1 MNKTLSIG
9 LAGFSFTIEE
19 HAYIKLS
26 DYLNALRSSLDASEA
41 EEVMH
46 DIEIRMVEIF
56 RDTMAKREV
65 INDSDVERVIAQ
77 IGSPEK
83 IEEQEEAY
91 YSEKNT
97 KKTYSSGTENT
108 DKKQLFRDPERQK
121 IAGVCAGLAHYVG
134 MDITAMR
141 AIWLGIFILGIFT
154 AAVSSTLVFLLYI
167 ILWAVLPKAETAADF
182 LKMKGKPMNF
192 DNLKNE
198 SNKLVQFANE
208 STQRV
213 GEIYIE
219 NKPYINNAGN
229 GVWNV
234 IKYVIGG
241 IFALMAIGSIV
252 GVFVVFGLFGMDSDF
267 PGANEI
273 KFYFDDNGL
282 DKILTAI
289 IIIGSLIPAI
299 IFSLLS
305 IKIFSPKTKLRN
317 IGWVIGAL
325 FLALIALGSYFG
337 VSMAKREMFL
347 KGHKEDTEEISIN
360 TQSDSIFVD
369 SKQIAI
375 PQNFTGYDDDLYS
388 DKVSVYKKDW
398 IHVDVTRKA
407 DIKTPYLIIKKE
419 AKGYNLPLNV
429 TVPVEVVN
437 NRIVLPNFI
446 KYPYEH
452 RFRDYSI
459 DYELVLPLKTVVI
472 PGKQDGINFDGDLN
486 ADGINDNDQERDED
500 GKIKI
505 EKNKITVN
513 GSTIEYNSDD
523 EDSDSIIINGKKVP
537 SNQADK
543 VIDSMKNS
551 IKKMKGKNIDV
562 KVNEGKNEISIQ
574 TK

>member
-41 EEVMH
+41 DEVMH

-56 RDTMAKREV
+56 KDSMAKREV

-77 IGSPEK
+77 IGSPET

-97 KKTYSSGTENT
+97 KKTSTAGTEYS

-154 AAVSSTLVFLLYI
+154 AAVSSTLVVLLYV

-219 NKPYINNAGN
+219 NKPYINNAGS
-229 GVWNV
+229 GLWNV
-234 IKYVIGG
+234 VRYILGG
-241 IFALMAIGSIV
+241 IFAFMSLSCLI
-252 GVFVVFGLFGMDSDF
+252 GVFVVFGFMGADSDF
-267 PGANEI
+267 PPVSEMN
-273 KFYFDDNGL
+273 FYFDNDNM
-282 DKILTAI
+282 KYVIMAMIT
-289 IIIGSLIPAI
+289 IGSLLPAML
-299 IFSLLS
+299 FGLLS
-305 IKIFSPKTKLRN
+305 IKLISPKTKLRN
-317 IGWVIGAL
+317 TGWVIGAL
-325 FLALIALGSYFG
+325 FLALIALGAYFG
-337 VSMAKREMFL
+337 FSMAKKEMFL
-347 KGHKEDTEEISIN
+347 KGHKEDTEEVSIN
-360 TQSDSIFVD
+360 TKSDTLYVD
-369 SKQIAI
+369 YKQVTI
-375 PQNFTGYDDDLYS
+375 PQNFKGYDDDIYS
-388 DKVSVYKKDW
+388 DKISVYEKDW
-398 IHVDVTRKA
+398 IHVDVTRKT
-407 DIKTPYLIIKKE
+407 DITTPYLIIKKE

-429 TVPVEVVN
+429 SVPVEVVN
-437 NRIVLPNFI
+437 NRIILPNYI

-459 DYELVLPLKTVVI
+459 DYELVLPLKTIVI
-472 PGKQDGINFDGDLN
+472 PAKKDGINFDGDLN
-486 ADGINDNDQERDED
+486 ADGINDNDQEKDES
-500 GKIKI
+500 GNIKI
-505 EKNKITVN
+505 ENNKITVN

-523 EDSDSIIINGKKVP
+523 EDSIIVNGKKVP

-543 VIDSMKNS
+543 VIDSMKHS
-551 IKKMKGKNIDV
+551 IKKMKGANIDF
-562 KVNEGKNEISIQ
+562 KVDEGKNEISIQ

>member
-41 EEVMH
+41 DEVMH

-56 RDTMAKREV
+56 RDSLGKREV
-65 INDSDVERVIAQ
+65 INDTDVEKVIAQ

-97 KKTYSSGTENT
+97 KKTYSSGTEYT

-154 AAVSSTLVFLLYI
+154 AAVSSTLVFLLYV

-213 GEIYIE
+213 GEIYNE
-219 NKPYINNAGN
+219 NKPYINNAGS
-229 GVWNV
+229 GLWNV
-234 IKYVIGG
+234 FRYILGG
-241 IFALMAIGSIV
+241 IFAFMSLSCLI
-252 GVFVVFGLFGMDSDF
+252 GVFVVFGFMGADSDF
-267 PGANEI
+267 PPVSEMN
-273 KFYFDDNGL
+273 FYFDNDSM
-282 DKILTAI
+282 KYI
-289 IIIGSLIPAI
+289 IMALITLGSLIPAM
-299 IFSLLS
+299 IFGLLS
-305 IKIFSPKTKLRN
+305 IKLISPKTKLRN
-317 IGWVIGAL
+317 TGWVIGAL
-325 FLALIALGSYFG
+325 FLALISLGTYFG
-337 VSMAKREMFL
+337 VSMARQEMFL
-347 KGHKEDTEEISIN
+347 KGHKEDTEEVAIN
-360 TQSDSIFVD
+360 TQSDSIYVD
-369 SKQIAI
+369 VKQVTI
-375 PQNFTGYDDDLYS
+375 PQNFKGYDNDLYS
-388 DKVSVYKKDW
+388 DKISVFKKDW

-429 TVPVEVVN
+429 SVPVEVIN
-437 NRIVLPNFI
+437 NRIVLPNFV

-459 DYELVLPLKTVVI
+459 DYELVVPLKTIVL
-472 PGKQDGINFDGDLN
+472 PAKHDLINFDGDLN
-486 ADGINDNDQERDED
+486 ADGINDNDQEKDED
-500 GKIKI
+500 GNIKI

-523 EDSDSIIINGKKVP
+523 EDSIIVNGKKVP

-551 IKKMKGKNIDV
+551 IKKIKGGNLDI

>member
-26 DYLNALRSSLDASEA
+26 DYLNALRSSLEASEA
-41 EEVMH
+41 DEVMH

-56 RDTMAKREV
+56 RDSLGKREV
-65 INDSDVERVIAQ
+65 INDTDVEKVIAQ

-97 KKTYSSGTENT
+97 KKTYSSGTEYT

-141 AIWLGIFILGIFT
+141 AIWLGIFVLGIFT
-154 AAVSSTLVFLLYI
+154 AAISSSLIVLLYI
-167 ILWAVLPKAETAADF
+167 ILWIVLPKAETAADF

-219 NKPYINNAGN
+219 SKPYINNAGS

-234 IKYVIGG
+234 IRYILGG
-241 IFALMAIGSIV
+241 IFAIMSFGCLI
-252 GVFVVFGLFGMDSDF
+252 GVFVIFGFMGNNNFPPISEMD
-267 PGANEI
+267 
-273 KFYFDDNGL
+273 FYFDNDGM
-282 DKILTAI
+282 KYI
-289 IIIGSLIPAI
+289 IMAMIVLGSLIPAML
-299 IFSLLS
+299 FGLLS
-305 IKIFSPKTKLRN
+305 IKLISPKTKLRN
-317 IGWVIGAL
+317 TGWVIGAL
-325 FLALIALGSYFG
+325 ILALIAVSTYFG
-337 VSMAKREMFL
+337 VSMAKKEMFL
-347 KGHKEDTEEISIN
+347 KGHKEDTEEVSIN
-360 TQSDSIFVD
+360 SASDTLYVD
-369 SKQIAI
+369 VKQIAI

-388 DKVSVYKKDW
+388 DKSSVYEKDW
-398 IHVDVTRKA
+398 VHVDVTRKA

-429 TVPVEVVN
+429 NVPVEIVN
-437 NRIVLPNFI
+437 NKVILPNYI
-446 KYPYEH
+446 KYPYDH

-459 DYELVLPLKTVVI
+459 DYELVVPQKAVVI
-472 PGKQDGINFDGDLN
+472 PVKKDGINFDGDLN
-486 ADGINDNDQERDED
+486 GDGINDNDQEKDEH
-500 GKIKI
+500 GNIKI

-513 GSTIEYNSDD
+513 GSTIEYSSDD
-523 EDSDSIIINGKKVP
+523 SDSDSIIINGKKVP
-537 SNQADK
+537 SNQADQ
-543 VIDSMKNS
+543 VIDSMKSS
-551 IKKMKGKNIDV
+551 IKKMKGNVDI

>member
-41 EEVMH
+41 DEVMH

-56 RDTMAKREV
+56 RDSLGKREV
-65 INDSDVERVIAQ
+65 INDTDVEKVIAQ
-77 IGSPEK
+77 IGTPEK

-91 YSEKNT
+91 YSEKNNSRKSNT
-97 KKTYSSGTENT
+97 GTEYT

-141 AIWLGIFILGIFT
+141 AIWLGVFVLGIFT
-154 AAVSSTLVFLLYI
+154 AAISSSLIVLLYI
-167 ILWAVLPKAETAADF
+167 ILWIVLPKAETAADF

-213 GEIYIE
+213 GEMYIE
-219 NKPYINNAGN
+219 SKPYINNAGS

-234 IKYVIGG
+234 IRYILGG
-241 IFALMAIGSIV
+241 IFALMSFSCLI
-252 GVFVVFGLFGMDSDF
+252 GVFVIFGFMGNSDF
-267 PGANEI
+267 PPISEMD
-273 KFYFDDNGL
+273 FYFDDGGMRYVL
-282 DKILTAI
+282 MAMITL
-289 IIIGSLIPAI
+289 GSLIPAML
-299 IFSLLS
+299 FGLLS
-305 IKIFSPKTKLRN
+305 IKLISPKTKLRN
-317 IGWVIGAL
+317 TGWVIGAL
-325 FLALIALGSYFG
+325 ILALIAISTYFG
-337 VSMAKREMFL
+337 ISMAKKEMFL
-347 KGHKEDTEEISIN
+347 KGHKEDTEEVTIN
-360 TQSDSIFVD
+360 TKSDSIYVD
-369 SKQIAI
+369 FKQVNI
-375 PQNFTGYDDDLYS
+375 PQNFRGYEDDLYS
-388 DKVSVYKKDW
+388 DKVSVFEKDW
-398 IHVDVTRKA
+398 IHVEVTRKA

-429 TVPVEVVN
+429 NVPVEVVDN
-437 NRIVLPNFI
+437 KVILPNYI
-446 KYPYEH
+446 KYPYAH

-459 DYELVLPLKTVVI
+459 DYELVIPAKSVVI
-472 PGKQDGINFDGDLN
+472 PAKRDGIDFDGDLN
-486 ADGINDNDQERDED
+486 GDGINDDDQDKDEH
-500 GKIKI
+500 GNIKI

-513 GSTIEYNSDD
+513 GSTIEYNSND

-537 SNQADK
+537 SNQADQ

-551 IKKMKGKNIDV
+551 IKKMKGNVDI

>member
-41 EEVMH
+41 DEVMH

-56 RDTMAKREV
+56 RDALGKREV

-97 KKTYSSGTENT
+97 KKTYSSGTEYT

-154 AAVSSTLVFLLYI
+154 AAVSSTLVFLLYV

-213 GEIYIE
+213 GEIYNE
-219 NKPYINNAGN
+219 NKPYINNAGS
-229 GVWNV
+229 GLWNV
-234 IKYVIGG
+234 FRYILGG
-241 IFALMAIGSIV
+241 IFAFMSLSCLI
-252 GVFVVFGLFGMDSDF
+252 GVFVVFGFMGADSDF
-267 PGANEI
+267 PPVSEMN
-273 KFYFDDNGL
+273 FYFDNDSM
-282 DKILTAI
+282 KYI
-289 IIIGSLIPAI
+289 IMALITLGSLIPAM
-299 IFSLLS
+299 IFGLLS
-305 IKIFSPKTKLRN
+305 IKLISPKTKLRN
-317 IGWVIGAL
+317 TGWVIGAL
-325 FLALIALGSYFG
+325 FLALISLGTYFG
-337 VSMAKREMFL
+337 FSMARQEMFL
-347 KGHKEDTEEISIN
+347 KGHKEDTEEVAIN
-360 TQSDSIFVD
+360 TQSDSIYVD
-369 SKQIAI
+369 VKQVTI
-375 PQNFTGYDDDLYS
+375 PQNFKGYDNDLYS
-388 DKVSVYKKDW
+388 DKISVFKKDW

-429 TVPVEVVN
+429 SVPVEVVN
-437 NRIVLPNFI
+437 NRVILPNFV

-459 DYELVLPLKTVVI
+459 DYELVVPIKTVVLPAKHDLI
-472 PGKQDGINFDGDLN
+472 SFEGDLN
-486 ADGINDNDQERDED
+486 ADGINDNDQEKDED
-500 GKIKI
+500 GNIKI

-513 GSTIEYNSDD
+513 GSSIEYNSDD
-523 EDSDSIIINGKKVP
+523 EDSIIVNGKKVP

-543 VIDSMKNS
+543 VIDSMKHS
-551 IKKMKGKNIDV
+551 IKKMKGGNLDI